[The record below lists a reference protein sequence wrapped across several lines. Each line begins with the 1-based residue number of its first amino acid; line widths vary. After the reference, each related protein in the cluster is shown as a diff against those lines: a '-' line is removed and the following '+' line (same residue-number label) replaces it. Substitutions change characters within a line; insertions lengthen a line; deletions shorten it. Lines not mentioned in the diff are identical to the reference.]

1 MKNRAGSGR
10 PPKFEEAC
18 RPVTMTLPVRILQR
32 LEALD
37 SDRARAVVKC
47 VEAVGQSAWGGEER
61 VELVRVA
68 DQTALIVVG
77 PCPSLRGVPW
87 LEMIEIAPCRFLLSV
102 PTGTAIETLEVTL
115 LDLIEPLP
123 PAEEADRVLLTQL
136 RGHLSRLRRSEGVVK
151 REVLVVDMSKA

>member
-115 LDLIEPLP
+115 P
-123 PAEEADRVLLTQL
+123 PSEEADRVLLTQL